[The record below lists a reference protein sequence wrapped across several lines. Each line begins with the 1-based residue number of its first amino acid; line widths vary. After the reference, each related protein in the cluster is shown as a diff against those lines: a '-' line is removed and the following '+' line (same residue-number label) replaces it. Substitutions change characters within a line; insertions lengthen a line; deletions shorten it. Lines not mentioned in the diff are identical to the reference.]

1 MSVRVTDPSMTSPT
15 PRMRGSLHVGSRQPK
30 AVLPLHSALE
40 ALCLSC
46 HIPSVLPRRDEAAHN
61 LLRSDPQSPL
71 ITPAQSQMKRLSVY
85 RGHIV
90 YTVCSL

>member
-1 MSVRVTDPSMTSPT
+1 MSVLDTDPSMTSPT
-15 PRMRGSLHVGSRQPK
+15 PQMRGSLHVGSSQPK

-40 ALCLSC
+40 ALCLS
-46 HIPSVLPRRDEAAHN
+46 HIPSALSRRDEAAHN

-71 ITPAQSQMKRLSVY
+71 IPSAQSQMKRLSVY
-85 RGHIV
+85 KGHIV

>member
-40 ALCLSC
+40 ALCLSS
-46 HIPSVLPRRDEAAHN
+46 HIPSVLPRRDEAHN